1 MIVQSR
7 HECQQIYKKMDFDLR
22 YGIAANPTMDKF
34 FRKLGL
40 NRLYNKNFEL
50 CMKSSEKSPCFG
62 DSGGPLICEGNEE
75 TYNQGYILYITGYL

>member
-7 HECQQIYKKMDFDLR
+7 DECQEIYKKMDFDVR

-40 NRLYNKNFEL
+40 NRLYNKHFEL
-50 CMKSSEKSPCFG
+50 CMKSSIEDCYF
-62 DSGGPLICEGNEE
+62 LQNENKN
-75 TYNQGYILYITGYL
+75 YNFRL